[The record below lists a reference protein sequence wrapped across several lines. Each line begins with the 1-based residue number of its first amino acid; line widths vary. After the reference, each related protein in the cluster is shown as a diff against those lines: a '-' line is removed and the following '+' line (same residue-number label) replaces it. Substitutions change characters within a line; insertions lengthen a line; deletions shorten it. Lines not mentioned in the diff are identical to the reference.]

1 MLSLKIPQLKKFK
14 VKKKVWMVLI
24 VAGIAAAFYLFASS
38 KEELVETA
46 ACRQG
51 LLTEYISLQGKV
63 ELDDLSYIY
72 ARTGGVVVQLALRE
86 GQQVVAGQTAAL
98 LDDEDAAFA
107 VGQLSAAVGQTGA
120 TVRASR
126 EQAAQAASYADK
138 IRQLYEAG
146 GISQQNYED
155 AMAAQ
160 EVAAAQYQQAQAA
173 NSQASVALAEA
184 QSHRQRT
191 RVSSLVAGTIL
202 EKLVEEGTAVAPGTP
217 LYSLGNVASA
227 YLTTDVL
234 SEDAYKLQLGQ
245 NVVISGDAIGGKT
258 YPGKISFIAPAAK
271 THLSSLGVEQQRVE
285 VRVTPDSAIPEL
297 KKGYAVELEIIIEEK
312 ENALFVPEA
321 AMFVVGDRDAVFVLE
336 KGRIRLREVTTGL
349 ENDDFVEIVQGVKL
363 GELVV
368 LDPPDNLTDGMKGK
382 NISETTDRGS
392 DE

>member
-1 MLSLKIPQLKKFK
+1 VLNLKIPQLKKLK
-14 VKKKVWMVLI
+14 VTKKVWMVLI

-72 ARTGGVVVQLALRE
+72 ARTGGVVVQLTLQE
-86 GQQVVAGQTAAL
+86 GQQVEAGQTAAL

-120 TVRASR
+120 TVRASQ
-126 EQAAQAASYADK
+126 EQAALAASYADK
-138 IRQLYEAG
+138 MRQLYEAG
-146 GISQQNYED
+146 GISQQNYAD
-155 AMAAQ
+155 AAAAA

-184 QSHRQRT
+184 QSHRRRT

-245 NVVISGDAIGGKT
+245 KVIISGDAIGGKT
-258 YPGKISFIAPAAK
+258 FPGKISFIAPAAK

-285 VRVTPDSAIPEL
+285 IRVTPSNPIPGL

-312 ENALFVPEA
+312 ADALFVPEA
-321 AMFVVGDRDAVFVLE
+321 AMFVVGDRDAVFVLT
-336 KGRIRLREVTTGL
+336 KGRIELREVVTGL
-349 ENDDFVEIVQGVKL
+349 ENDDFVEIVQGVAL

-368 LDPPDNLTDGMKGK
+368 LDPPDSLTDGMRGK
-382 NISETTDRGS
+382 NISTTG
-392 DE
+392 E